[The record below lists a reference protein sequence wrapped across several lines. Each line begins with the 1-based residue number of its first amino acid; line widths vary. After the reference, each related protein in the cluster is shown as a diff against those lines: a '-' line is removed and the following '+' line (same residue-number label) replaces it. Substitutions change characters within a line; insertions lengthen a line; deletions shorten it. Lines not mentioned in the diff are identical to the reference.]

1 MVAYHRCWLK
11 WIHFCFC
18 LLGNRTG
25 TSNNIWKPRAILF
38 MKSLTLMNHNQT
50 CLFEFMPVFH
60 TQKKKLSNCRLHLN
74 LALIQCTM
82 VEKADYLVNS
92 FFPSRLIMSK
102 LMFQL
107 ASRKETLKLKQ
118 LSRFFFF
125 FKLAWSGWSGPALS
139 TYEGCSK
146 WIAYFCLETSNF
158 KLAQKYSFHALEVLP
173 VARNAKFQPMY
184 PLLEGVTVRWF
195 GHSNKVLMNGR
206 SKCLSGLVFPPS
218 KECFQFRKQK
228 EITWGK
234 VWGIRGVRQNSY
246 FFLLQKRCN
255 YCGGMSWG
263 IVM

>member
-1 MVAYHRCWLK
+1 MYCQGRLN
-11 WIHFCFC
+11 FCVRFIC
-18 LLGNRTG
+18 LWTEL
-25 TSNNIWKPRAILF
+25 
-38 MKSLTLMNHNQT
+38 
-50 CLFEFMPVFH
+50 EFY
-60 TQKKKLSNCRLHLN
+60 S
-74 LALIQCTM
+74 
-82 VEKADYLVNS
+82 LVNTVKVIWVGQS
-92 FFPSRLIMSK
+92 TYQYLYFSCAGLV
-102 LMFQL
+102 
-107 ASRKETLKLKQ
+107 LKMVNQYLC
-118 LSRFFFF
+118 
-125 FKLAWSGWSGPALS
+125 

-146 WIAYFCLETSNF
+146 WIAYFYLETSNF

-228 EITWGK
+228 EITRGK

-246 FFLLQKRCN
+246 FFFLQKGRN
-255 YCGGMSWG
+255 YWGGMSWG